1 MTRRELS
8 PAMLGSLLLHVS
20 IACAFLISW
29 NFTRDLKVGSVVP
42 VTIVSNAP
50 EQRAAEAAPE
60 VQTAQAEAPVPD
72 APLESVAPPEPAPKP
87 APTPVPTPAPAPTPK
102 APAKPVTPTKPE
114 KALDL
119 DALSASVSK
128 MIKPAK
134 PSSAARG
141 PSRPET
147 AAEARPAV
155 GAGISDAAL
164 AGFVADLKR
173 HWNPNCDVEGAREV
187 NLKVTFPISTYGTV
201 GPGEVSANGAENS
214 ANPVVKAAAERAIR
228 SVYTVASLRRIPR
241 DLYGQRISANFP
253 GREACS

>member
-20 IACAFLISW
+20 VACAFLISW
-29 NFTRDLKVGSVVP
+29 NFARDLKAGSVVP
-42 VTIVSNAP
+42 VTIVTNAP

-60 VQTAQAEAPVPD
+60 VQTAQEDEPVPD
-72 APLESVAPPEPAPKP
+72 APLESSAPPEPAPKP
-87 APTPVPTPAPAPTPK
+87 APAPIPAPAPTPK
-102 APAKPVTPTKPE
+102 AAKAAPPARPE

-128 MIKPAK
+128 MIKPAR

-141 PSRPET
+141 PARPET

-187 NLKVTFPISTYGTV
+187 NLKVTFPISAYGTV
-201 GPGEVSANGAENS
+201 GPGEVSANGAEHS

-241 DLYGQRISANFP
+241 ELYGQRISANFP